1 MTTADQFLDS
11 TSLSVPSPV
20 PKSRATPD
28 GFFADL
34 EAFKVD
40 MKEAGLEGAQEQ
52 LATISVRKPPAEDFV
67 RVNSEREMSLTV
79 ALHENRDNFT
89 SEYYV
94 VLPKML
100 GTMLDL
106 RSVFYA
112 QLYVTV
118 TRSGLVM
125 LWPVKLPTGGA
136 GNPWYDSALKGAEL
150 AKANWIRI
158 FADPGQKQ
166 YRIMKALGDFDEP
179 VFPDKPLSEILEIAF
194 RGRVIDSGDHPI
206 CRKLRGEA

>member
-1 MTTADQFLDS
+1 MTNADQFLDS

-28 GFFADL
+28 GFFSDL

-194 RGRVIDSGDHPI
+194 RGRVIDSADHPI
-206 CRKLRGEA
+206 CRKLRGEV

>member
-1 MTTADQFLDS
+1 MTNADQFLDS

-52 LATISVRKPPAEDFV
+52 LATIEVRKPRAEDFV
-67 RVNSEREMSLTV
+67 RVNPEREMSLTV

-100 GTMLDL
+100 GTMLD
-106 RSVFYA
+106 
-112 QLYVTV
+112 
-118 TRSGLVM
+118 
-125 LWPVKLPTGGA
+125 
-136 GNPWYDSALKGAEL
+136 
-150 AKANWIRI
+150 
-158 FADPGQKQ
+158 
-166 YRIMKALGDFDEP
+166 
-179 VFPDKPLSEILEIAF
+179 
-194 RGRVIDSGDHPI
+194 
-206 CRKLRGEA
+206 

>member
-166 YRIMKALGDFDEP
+166 YRIMKALGDCVSAWNKDP
-179 VFPDKPLSEILEIAF
+179 VF
-194 RGRVIDSGDHPI
+194 GVIGIQSG
-206 CRKLRGEA
+206 L